1 MSTDARETLLA
12 AIGVVGVALAVGA
25 VAGLAP
31 QSVTGAVSAVD
42 ATLATGVLGVGLL
55 AYAFVRRRRN
65 DAGGDSRLAEPSRSV
80 DDDGGS
86 GEQFDRDLLTA
97 SWDANAPAVQD
108 ARETVRE
115 RVRGTAVRAYA
126 RRHGVSREDARIA
139 VASGDWTDDVVAAAF
154 AGDDRAPPFPLRE
167 RLRGWVQPNR
177 AYERRA
183 KRAVDAAHELATEGS
198 K

>member
-1 MSTDARETLLA
+1 MNTDARETLLA

-31 QSVTGAVSAVD
+31 QSVTGAVSVVD
-42 ATLATGVLGVGLL
+42 ATLATSVLGVGLL

-65 DAGGDSRLAEPSRSV
+65 DASSDSRLTGPPQSV
-80 DDDGGS
+80 DADAS
-86 GEQFDRDLLTA
+86 REQFDRDLLTA

-115 RVRGTAVRAYA
+115 RVRGTAVRAYV
-126 RRHGVSREDARIA
+126 RRHGVSRKDARIA

-167 RLRGWVQPNR
+167 RLRGWVQPSR

-198 K
+198 Q